1 MRRIAFIT
9 ESSARPDEAMPAHKF
24 FQGTQSRWV
33 NSVIKY
39 MEIRDFPHEDIFFL
53 SHYEQR
59 VIGYKELVEPYP
71 KQKYHPRKNEAIELA
86 HKVMNL
92 ILRMESLPFVEIHA
106 GRTFSDPLK
115 QLLDEHNVSYR
126 IYGSGIPLGSK
137 PNYYGDLI
145 EEELNKRK
153 LKEIQ
158 REKWQITSMIRL
170 QTPQEAS
177 EVITNFSN
185 NAHLYGI
192 ERNLEELKELLGNYN
207 QKRKDVKNALGE
219 MELLLHEEDQTG
231 ELEAFLQDK
240 GSLAELHV
248 DSEFESIK
256 NKYGKCLAKF
266 TLCLIKQSYV
276 LQSENKIS
284 EALLRTQIALIK

>member
-1 MRRIAFIT
+1 MRRISFIT
-9 ESSARPDEAMPAHKF
+9 ESSARPNEPMPAHQF

-33 NSVIKY
+33 NKVIEY
-39 MEIRDFPHEDIFFL
+39 MEVRDFPHEDIFFL

-59 VIGYKELVEPYP
+59 VIGYKELVNPYP
-71 KQKYHPRKNEAIELA
+71 KQKYHPKKNEAIELA
-86 HKVMNL
+86 QKVMNL
-92 ILRMESLPFVEIHA
+92 ILRMETLPFVEIHA

-115 QLLDEHNVSYR
+115 QLLDKHNVSYR
-126 IYGSGIPLGSK
+126 VYGSGIPLGSK
-137 PNYYGDLI
+137 PNYYADLI

-177 EVITNFSN
+177 EVVTSFSN
-185 NAHLYGI
+185 SAHLYGI

-219 MELLLHEEDQTG
+219 MEQLLQEEDQNG
-231 ELEAFLQDK
+231 ELAYFLQAK
-240 GSLAELHV
+240 GSLAELHA

-284 EALLRTQIALIK
+284 AALLRTQIALIK

>member
-9 ESSARPDEAMPAHKF
+9 ESSARPNEPMPAHQF

-33 NSVIKY
+33 NKVIEY
-39 MEIRDFPHEDIFFL
+39 MEVRDFPHEDIFFL

-59 VIGYKELVEPYP
+59 VIGYKDLVEPYP

-86 HKVMNL
+86 HKVVNL

-115 QLLDEHNVSYR
+115 QLLDEHNVLYR
-126 IYGSGIPLGSK
+126 VYGSGIPLGSK
-137 PNYYGDLI
+137 PNYYADLI

-177 EVITNFSN
+177 EVVTSFSN
-185 NAHLYGI
+185 SAHLYGI

-219 MELLLHEEDQTG
+219 MEQLLQEEDQTG
-231 ELEAFLQDK
+231 ELAYFLQAK
-240 GSLAELHV
+240 GSLAELHA
-248 DSEFESIK
+248 DSNFESIK

-276 LQSENKIS
+276 LQSESKIS
-284 EALLRTQIALIK
+284 AALLRTQIALIK